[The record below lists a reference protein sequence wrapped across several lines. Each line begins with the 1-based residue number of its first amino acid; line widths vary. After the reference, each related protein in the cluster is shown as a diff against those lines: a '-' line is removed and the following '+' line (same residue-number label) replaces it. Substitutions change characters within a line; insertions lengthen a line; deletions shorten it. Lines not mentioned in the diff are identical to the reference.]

1 MYVVGRGRLKV
12 GDGYREVG
20 DPIPEAADWT
30 NLRAYLQSGLVR
42 SVDDAG
48 AEWPEGPGATAVTAT
63 AADAGEA
70 APILPPPATRRHKRA

>member
-30 NLRAYLQSGLVR
+30 NLRAYLQSGLVIAIEAP
-42 SVDDAG
+42 DD
-48 AEWPEGPGATAVTAT
+48 GPVVETSSSE
-63 AADAGEA
+63 AADDLGEA
-70 APILPPPATRRHKRA
+70 ASILPPSLGRRRRRG